1 MLINNNILILMLSND
16 HVFHEQ
22 EYTQLLKPNYNPR
35 TVQQKDIQLW
45 KRLFDY

>member
-1 MLINNNILILMLSND
+1 MLGND

-35 TVQQKDIQLW
+35 SNHFPTSI
-45 KRLFDY
+45 KRP